1 MLQRAILIRAA
12 VAYAVHGH
20 QLGHVG
26 RIDVWLEPESFTV
39 QDDGRGMGLDRAGYA
54 EGLMGTLTCSAA
66 AVHLHGVG
74 LSLIAV
80 STPRLEVQSH
90 RGAEL
95 WSQSFSWGNADGP
108 PKREASATGTGTR
121 MSFSGPSVSL
131 EAERA
136 EVVAQVERWR
146 ECNPGLTIVVH

>member
-1 MLQRAILIRAA
+1 MLQRTLLVRAA
-12 VAYAVHGH
+12 LAYAVHEH
-20 QLGHVG
+20 QLSHVH

-54 EGLMGTLTCSAA
+54 EGLMGTLTCSAG
-66 AVHLHGVG
+66 AVQLHGVG
-74 LSLIAV
+74 LSLIAA

-108 PKREASATGTGTR
+108 PKREAAATGTGTR
-121 MSFSGPSVSL
+121 MCFAGQAISP

-146 ECNPGLTIVVH
+146 ESNPGLTIVVH